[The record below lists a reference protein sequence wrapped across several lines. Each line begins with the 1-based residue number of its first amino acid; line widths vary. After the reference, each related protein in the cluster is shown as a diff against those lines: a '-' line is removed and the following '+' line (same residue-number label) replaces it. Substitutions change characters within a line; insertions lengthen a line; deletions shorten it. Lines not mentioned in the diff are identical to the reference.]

1 MTPELLVETPVWD
14 RAPVLPTFDLLGL
27 QESPRTGQ
35 YRFDVR
41 PDLSTPFG
49 FLYGGTGI
57 AASIEAAERMT
68 DRPLQWITTQFIGS
82 PSPGS
87 VVELQVTVPAEG
99 RVTTQS
105 QVQATVDGEPVFTS
119 LCAHT
124 IRPGGDG
131 AAFVSMPDVPPPDDS
146 PAMGGPFEMDLS
158 GSFFRTM
165 ERRLAAGT
173 FGMEAVGKPQ
183 HGGLSIWT
191 RVVDD
196 EIGSPASQ
204 AYVADIIPMG
214 IGAALG
220 ALPGA
225 TSIDNT
231 LRVIDTEPTEW
242 VLLELIPEG
251 FHRSIGHGSLR
262 MWSEDGRLL
271 SIAQQTCIIRTSH
284 HNR

>member
-1 MTPELLVETPVWD
+1 M
-14 RAPVLPTFDLLGL
+14 LPTFDLLDL
-27 QESPRTGQ
+27 QESGSAGQ

-41 PDLSTPFG
+41 TDLSTPFG
-49 FLYGGTGI
+49 FLYGGSGI
-57 AASIEAAERMT
+57 AASIEAAERT
-68 DRPLQWITTQFIGS
+68 THRPLQWITTQFIGS
-82 PSPGS
+82 PAPGS
-87 VVELQVTVPAEG
+87 VVELQVTVAAEG

-105 QVQATVDGEPVFTS
+105 QVDATVEGKPVFAS

-124 IRPGGDG
+124 IRPGGD
-131 AAFVSMPDVPPPDDS
+131 AAEFVTMPDVPRPDDC
-146 PAMGGPFEMDLS
+146 PAMGGPFELDLS
-158 GSFFRTM
+158 ESFFRTM

-173 FGMEAVGKPQ
+173 FGLEAVGTPQ
-183 HGGLSIWT
+183 RGGLSIWT
-191 RVVDD
+191 RVVGD
-196 EIGSPASQ
+196 EIGTPASQ
-204 AYVADIIPMG
+204 AYVADIVPMG

-231 LRVIDTEPTEW
+231 LRVIDTEPTDW
-242 VLLELIPEG
+242 VLLELVPEG

-262 MWSEDGRLL
+262 MWSADGRLM

>member
-1 MTPELLVETPVWD
+1 
-14 RAPVLPTFDLLGL
+14 
-27 QESPRTGQ
+27 
-35 YRFDVR
+35 
-41 PDLSTPFG
+41 
-49 FLYGGTGI
+49 
-57 AASIEAAERMT
+57 MT

-87 VVELQVTVPAEG
+87 VVELHVTVPAEG

-131 AAFVSMPDVPPPDDS
+131 AAFLSMPDVPPPDDS
-146 PAMGGPFEMDLS
+146 PAMGGPFAMGLS

-173 FGMEAVGKPQ
+173 FGIEAVGKPQ
-183 HGGLSIWT
+183 HGRLSIWSSCSLT
-191 RVVDD
+191 MRSAARHPRRT
-196 EIGSPASQ
+196 SPTSSRWVRGRARCS
-204 AYVADIIPMG
+204 ARG
-214 IGAALG
+214 
-220 ALPGA
+220 

-231 LRVIDTEPTEW
+231 LRVIDTEPSEW

-262 MWSEDGRLL
+262 MWSEDGRLMA
-271 SIAQQTCIIRTSH
+271 IAQQTCIIRTSH

>member
-1 MTPELLVETPVWD
+1 MCPV
-14 RAPVLPTFDLLGL
+14 VLPRFDLLDL
-27 QESPRTGQ
+27 QETGAGQ
-35 YRFDVR
+35 YQLHAR

-49 FLYGGTGI
+49 FLYGGSGI

-68 DRPLQWITTQFIGS
+68 ERPLQWITTQFLGS

-87 VVELQVTVPAEG
+87 VVELDVTIPAQG

-105 QVQATVDGEPVFTS
+105 QVHATVGGEPVFTS

-124 IRPGGDG
+124 IRPGGDS
-131 AAFVSMPDVPPPDDS
+131 AQFVSMPEVPPPDDC
-146 PAMGGPFEMDLS
+146 PPMGGPFEMDLS

-165 ERRLAAGT
+165 ERRLAAGA
-173 FGMEAVGKPQ
+173 FGMEAVGKAQ
-183 HGGLSIWT
+183 HGGLAIWT

-196 EIGSPASQ
+196 EIGTPASQ
-204 AYVADIIPMG
+204 AYVADTVPMG

-231 LRVIDTEPTEW
+231 LRVIDTEPTDW
-242 VLLELIPEG
+242 VLLELVPEG

-262 MWSEDGRLL
+262 MWRPDGRLM
-271 SIAQQTCIIRTSH
+271 STAQQTCIVRTSH
-284 HNR
+284 HERR

>member
-1 MTPELLVETPVWD
+1 M
-14 RAPVLPTFDLLGL
+14 LPTFDLLDL
-27 QESPRTGQ
+27 QATEDPR
-35 YRFDVR
+35 RFRLSAR
-41 PDLSTPFG
+41 PELCTPFG
-49 FLYGGTGI
+49 FLYGGSGI
-57 AASIEAAERMT
+57 AASIEAAERAT
-68 DRPLQWITTQFIGS
+68 GRPLQWITTQFIGS
-82 PSPGS
+82 PSPDS
-87 VVELQVTVPAEG
+87 EVELQVTVPAEG

-105 QVQATVDGEPVFTS
+105 QVMATVDGGAVFTS

-124 IRPGGDG
+124 IRQGGDG
-131 AAFVSMPDVPPPDDS
+131 AQFVSMPEVPPPDECPPMS
-146 PAMGGPFEMDLS
+146 GPFEIDLS
-158 GSFFRTM
+158 NSFFRTM

-183 HGGLSIWT
+183 SGGLSIWT

-196 EIGSPASQ
+196 EIGTPASQ

-231 LRVIDTEPTEW
+231 LRVIDTEPTDW

-262 MWSEDGRLL
+262 MWNADGRLM
-271 SIAQQTCIIRTSH
+271 STAQQTCIVRTSH
-284 HNR
+284 HERR